1 MKKLKQTFRQFGDDF
16 EKATAKELLH
26 YATLINKLQIKRYFS
41 ASYKIV
47 KMGCILI
54 IVSLC
59 LTSCATQK
67 GIPKKELF
75 GLDKNFSESFGNK
88 SVNVVSG
95 GVESK
100 LSTLFK
106 IKSDT
111 LHGTSIKME
120 VKENGDLK
128 INYTNE
134 NGEKDSKIFK
144 GKLRKRDYKL
154 FLVKKRVFILP
165 VIWWIN
171 VERIKISLTKDSTLV
186 VKKYSNYSGMILMGA
201 GDSWKEECYFKNI
214 KTKS

>member
-1 MKKLKQTFRQFGDDF
+1 MKNLKQTFRQLGDDF

-41 ASYKIV
+41 ARIKIV
-47 KMGCILI
+47 KMGCQLLV
-54 IVSLC
+54 VSLS

-67 GIPKKELF
+67 GIPKKELL
-75 GLDKNFSESFGNK
+75 GLDKKFSESFGNK
-88 SVNVVSG
+88 LVNAVSG
-95 GVESK
+95 EVESK
-100 LSTLFK
+100 LSTLLK

-111 LHGTSIKME
+111 LHDASIKME
-120 VKENGDLK
+120 VQENGDLK

-154 FLVKKRVFILP
+154 FLIKKRVFILP
-165 VIWWIN
+165 IIWWTN
-171 VERIKISLTKDSTLV
+171 VERLKISLTKDSTLV

-201 GDSWKEECYFKNI
+201 GNSWKEECYFKNI